1 VNRYSDN
8 LVTNNAEL
16 KLNANT
22 DNIVIKSEAEFSVKG
37 SKTSPHDSSK
47 LRVEVLQ

>member
-1 VNRYSDN
+1 M
-8 LVTNNAEL
+8 TNNAEL

-22 DNIVIKSEAEFSVKG
+22 QRVTKSEVEFLMKG
-37 SKTSPHDSSK
+37 SRTSPYDFSK

>member
-1 VNRYSDN
+1 M
-8 LVTNNAEL
+8 TNNVEL

-22 DNIVIKSEAEFSVKG
+22 QYITKSEAEFPVKG